1 MRCKIIEKNRNNGIK
16 VGNISYFCI
25 VKQIK
30 SSFNIVFMGFLL
42 LFSLK
47 TVAAESVQGGLDSV
61 RVSLLTCGPGDEVWS
76 YYGHTAIR
84 VEDIRSGNDIAINY
98 GVFSFRQEYFVLRF
112 VFGRTDYSMGIMPMA
127 DFLTEYSREG
137 RWVLQQDLNLTPED
151 KQAILQAVYENSL
164 PQNVSYRYN
173 YFYDNCTTRARD
185 ILVNNISG
193 IVKYADK
200 EDIGVTYRS
209 MIHQWNGGHRW
220 ARFGN
225 DLLLGVKADFKTDS
239 KARQFLPD
247 SLRRDFDNAV
257 VVDANGKI
265 RKLVSGKTVLIDFP
279 VRSDGAGQASPF
291 FFPGTPDKFF
301 AAVFFV
307 VLLFTGYELR
317 KKCKVWLLDFLL
329 LLISGTAG
337 MVLLAMV
344 FSCHPTVNVNFQI
357 LVLNPLSLFLLW
369 PAVRAER
376 KGRGHWYWRVLA
388 FCSAACCLG
397 AFFQDYAEG
406 MVFVALS
413 LLLRCLVNI
422 RMLAK

>member
-1 MRCKIIEKNRNNGIK
+1 M
-16 VGNISYFCI
+16 GNISYFCI

-30 SSFNIVFMGFLL
+30 SSFNIVFIGFLL
-42 LFSLK
+42 LLSLK
-47 TVAAESVQGGLDSV
+47 TVAGESVQGGLDSV
-61 RVSLLTCGPGDEVWS
+61 RISLLTCGPGNEVWS

-84 VEDIRSGNDIAINY
+84 VEDIRSGNDVAINY
-98 GVFSFRQEYFVLRF
+98 GMFSFRQEYFVLRF

-137 RWVLQQDLNLTPED
+137 RWVLQQNLNLTQED
-151 KQAILQAVYENSL
+151 KLAILQAVYENSL

-185 ILVNNISG
+185 ILVDNISG
-193 IVKYADK
+193 TVKYADK
-200 EDIGVTYRS
+200 KDTGVTYRS

-225 DLLLGVKADFKTDS
+225 DLLLGVKADFKTDG

-257 VVDANGKI
+257 VVDASGNV
-265 RKLVSGKTVLIDFP
+265 RKLVSGKTVLIDSP
-279 VRSDGAGQASPF
+279 VRSDGAGQASPAF
-291 FFPGTPDKFF
+291 FIGTPDKFF

-317 KKCKVWLLDFLL
+317 KKRKVWLLDFLL
-329 LLISGTAG
+329 LLISGAAG

-388 FCSAACCLG
+388 LCSAACCLG

-406 MVFVALS
+406 MFFVALS

-422 RMLAK
+422 RMLTK